1 MGKIVDRDGLLEV
14 IKEARASGK
23 KIVMANGAFDLF
35 HVGHLRY
42 LRGAKQLG
50 DILIVAMNDDKSVRK
65 LKGKNR
71 PVVPLED
78 RMVIV
83 AAMEPVDY
91 VVPFGE
97 LTVEKMLRLIKPDVH
112 AKGTDYTEET
122 VPEKDVVASYGGKV
136 AIVGDPKDH
145 SSTEFIEKISKSCK

>member
-1 MGKIVDRDGLLEV
+1 MGRIIHREQLIEEAQKARDEGKTIVL
-14 IKEARASGK
+14 
-23 KIVMANGAFDLF
+23 ANGAFDIF

-42 LRGAKQLG
+42 LRGAKELG
-50 DILIVAMNDDKSVRK
+50 DILVVAMNSDSSVRS
-65 LKGKNR
+65 LKGEGR

-91 VVPFGE
+91 VVPFDE
-97 LTVEKMLRLIKPDVH
+97 LTVENILRLLKPDIH

-122 VPEKDVVASYGGKV
+122 VPEKDIVASFGGKV

-145 SSTEFIEKISKSCK
+145 SSSEFIKRLEEKK

>member
-1 MGKIVDRDGLLEV
+1 MGRIVNRNELLEV

-42 LRGAKQLG
+42 LRGAKELA

-78 RMVIV
+78 RMAIV
-83 AAMEPVDY
+83 AAMEPVDF
-91 VVPFGE
+91 VVPFSE
-97 LTVEKMLRLIKPDVH
+97 LTVENMLRMIKPDIH

-122 VPEKDVVASYGGKV
+122 VPEKEVVASYGGKV

-145 SSTEFIEKISKSCK
+145 SSTEFIDKILKS

>member
-14 IKEARASGK
+14 IKEAHASGK

-42 LRGAKQLG
+42 LRGAKELG

-91 VVPFGE
+91 VTPFSE
-97 LTVEKMLRLIKPDVH
+97 LTVENMLRLIKPDVH

-145 SSTEFIEKISKSCK
+145 SSTEFIEKISKR

>member
-1 MGKIVDRDGLLEV
+1 MGRIIDRNELLEV
-14 IKEARASGK
+14 VKQSRASGK
-23 KIVMANGAFDLF
+23 TIVLANGAFDLF

-42 LRGAKQLG
+42 LRGAKELG
-50 DILIVAMNDDKSVRK
+50 DILVVAVNDDESVRA
-65 LKGKNR
+65 LKGNNR

-78 RMVIV
+78 RMTIV

-97 LTVEKMLRLIKPDVH
+97 LTVENILRLIRPDIH

-122 VPEKDVVASYGGKV
+122 VPEKEIVASYGGRV
-136 AIVGDPKDH
+136 AIVGDPKTH
-145 SSTEFIEKISKSCK
+145 SSSEFIEKISKQ